1 VPALARRASVRA
13 AAVCSL
19 QRFPRPVSSLFIRL
33 YLGLILAMVL
43 IAGGVMAG
51 LGLIES
57 VRAAHYREAVLS
69 APMQLMA
76 EGVARHQ
83 GEERQRWID
92 IAARLLTSELRVE
105 TAPQPPREL
114 VVERLGEQ
122 QYRAR
127 LALPDSSN
135 EQLVLL
141 FQNWSE
147 QQWRATTFFLLNE
160 LGRLP
165 PDRQRDALQRIAD
178 GLPYPLRHLGID
190 EVEMDPRQRER
201 VSAGEV
207 VMQIDWRDGGRPSTR
222 FFAPYGERG
231 DVLAVGP
238 VPSLGPLPVPAVL
251 SVIAA
256 AALAFSGVALWAIR
270 TLERRLQRIDRALSR
285 FGTADFE
292 VGELGPTSPDAIG
305 RLAQS
310 TRRMAA
316 RIRSLL
322 IAQQELV
329 QGISHD
335 LRTPVARVRLR
346 LELLRVDDTQQE
358 RVAGIRRDLDELES
372 LIDASITYSRLDE
385 GGIALAPQ
393 AFDLEDEL
401 REVLQDQRVLARDIA
416 LGLDLQPQERPLS
429 ADRALLRRALQ
440 NLLGN
445 ALRHAH
451 SRVEVQLREAG
462 NGVRIAVEDDGPG
475 VPEAQ
480 RERIFE
486 PFSRLDQT
494 RSKASGGY
502 GLGLAIVRR
511 IAERHGGRI
520 ACSAASLGGARFEL
534 ELPWAVAGSTHS
546 PARP

>member
-1 VPALARRASVRA
+1 M
-13 AAVCSL
+13 
-19 QRFPRPVSSLFIRL
+19 SSLFVRL
-33 YLGLILAMVL
+33 YVGLILAMLV
-43 IAGGVMAG
+43 IAGGVLAG

-57 VRAAHYREAVLS
+57 LRAANYREAVLT
-69 APMQLMA
+69 APMQLMS
-76 EGVARHQ
+76 EGVARHS
-83 GEERQRWID
+83 GEERQRWLD
-92 IAARLLTSELRVE
+92 IAARLLTAELRVE
-105 TAPQPPREL
+105 TTPQPPRTL
-114 VVERLGEQ
+114 VVERTGEQ

-127 LALPDSSN
+127 LALPGSDN

-141 FQNWSE
+141 FQNWTE

-165 PDRQRDALQRIAD
+165 PDTQREALQRIAD
-178 GLPYPLRHLGID
+178 SLPYPVRHLGLD
-190 EVEMDPRQRER
+190 EVGLDPRQRER
-201 VSAGEV
+201 IATGEV
-207 VMQIDWRDGGRPSTR
+207 VMQIEWRDGGRPSTR
-222 FFAPYGERG
+222 FFAPYGQRG

-238 VPSLGPLPVPAVL
+238 VPSLGPLPLPVVL
-251 SVIAA
+251 SVIFA
-256 AALAFSGVALWAIR
+256 AALAFSAVAMWAIR

-292 VGELGPTSPDAIG
+292 LGELGPTSPDAIG

-310 TRRMAA
+310 THRMAA

-322 IAQQELV
+322 RAQQELV

-346 LELLRVDDTQQE
+346 LELLRVDASQQD

-385 GGIALAPQ
+385 GGMVLATQ
-393 AFDLEDEL
+393 AFDVAQEL
-401 REVLQDQRVLARDIA
+401 GEVLQDQSLLARDIA
-416 LGLDLQPQERPLS
+416 LSVDLPPTQRPLS
-429 ADRALLRRALQ
+429 ADRALLRRAVQ

-451 SRVEVQLREAG
+451 SRVVVQLREAPG
-462 NGVRIAVEDDGPG
+462 GVRIAVEDDGPG
-475 VPEAQ
+475 VPESQ

-486 PFSRLDQT
+486 PFSRLDET
-494 RSKASGGY
+494 RSKSSGGY

-520 ACSAASLGGARFEL
+520 ACGVAALGGARFEL
-534 ELPWAVAGSTHS
+534 ELPWAAGSATPS
-546 PARP
+546 PARS

>member
-1 VPALARRASVRA
+1 M
-13 AAVCSL
+13 
-19 QRFPRPVSSLFIRL
+19 SSLFVRL
-33 YLGLILAMVL
+33 YLGLILAMLV
-43 IAGGVMAG
+43 IAGGVLAG

-57 VRAAHYREAVLS
+57 IRAARYREAVLS

-83 GEERQRWID
+83 GEERQRWLD

-105 TAPQPPREL
+105 STPQPPQEL

-127 LALPDSSN
+127 LALPDSEN

-141 FQNWSE
+141 FQNWTE

-165 PDRQRDALQRIAD
+165 PESQREALQRIASR
-178 GLPYPLRHLGID
+178 LPYQLRHLGLD
-190 EVEMDPRQRER
+190 EVALDARQRER

-207 VMQIDWRDGGRPSTR
+207 VMQIEWRDGGRPSTR
-222 FFAPYGERG
+222 FFAPYGQHG

-238 VPSLGPLPVPAVL
+238 VPSLGPLPLPVVL

-270 TLERRLQRIDRALSR
+270 SLERRLQRIDRALSR

-292 VGELGPTSPDAIG
+292 LGELGPASPDAIG

-310 TRRMAA
+310 THRMAA

-322 IAQQELV
+322 HAQQELV

-335 LRTPVARVRLR
+335 LRTPVARMRLR
-346 LELLRVDDTQQE
+346 LELLRLDESQQD

-385 GGIALAPQ
+385 GGIALATQ
-393 AFDLEDEL
+393 AFDVAQEL
-401 REVLQDQRVLARDIA
+401 QDVLQDQRVLAKDIT
-416 LGLDLQPQERPLS
+416 LGLDVQSPARPLS
-429 ADRALLRRALQ
+429 ADRALLRRAVQ

-451 SRVEVQLREAG
+451 TRVEVQLREGAS
-462 NGVRIAVEDDGPG
+462 GVQIAVEDDGPG

-486 PFSRLDQT
+486 PFSRLDET

-520 ACSAASLGGARFEL
+520 ACRAATLGGARFEL
-534 ELPWAVAGSTHS
+534 DLPWAAVSSELSHTH
-546 PARP
+546 P

>member
-1 VPALARRASVRA
+1 M
-13 AAVCSL
+13 
-19 QRFPRPVSSLFIRL
+19 SSLFVRL
-33 YLGLILAMVL
+33 YVGLILAMLV
-43 IAGGVMAG
+43 IAGGVLAG

-57 VRAAHYREAVLS
+57 LRAANYREAVLS
-69 APMQLMA
+69 APMQLMS
-76 EGVARHQ
+76 EGVARHS
-83 GEERQRWID
+83 GEERQRWLD
-92 IAARLLTSELRVE
+92 IAARLLTAELRVE
-105 TAPQPPREL
+105 TTPQPPRTL
-114 VVERLGEQ
+114 IVDRTGEQ

-127 LALPDSSN
+127 LALPGSAN

-141 FQNWSE
+141 FQNWTE

-165 PDRQRDALQRIAD
+165 PDTQREALQRIAD
-178 GLPYPLRHLGID
+178 SLPYPVRHLGLD
-190 EVEMDPRQRER
+190 EVELDPRQRER
-201 VSAGEV
+201 IAAGEV
-207 VMQIDWRDGGRPSTR
+207 VMQIEWRDGGRPSTR
-222 FFAPYGERG
+222 FFAPYGQRG

-238 VPSLGPLPVPAVL
+238 VPSLGPLPLPVVL
-251 SVIAA
+251 SVIFA
-256 AALAFSGVALWAIR
+256 AALAFSAVAMWAIR

-292 VGELGPTSPDAIG
+292 LGELGPTSPDAIG

-310 TRRMAA
+310 THRMAA

-322 IAQQELV
+322 RAQQELV

-346 LELLRVDDTQQE
+346 LELLRVDASQQD

-385 GGIALAPQ
+385 GGMVLATQ
-393 AFDLEDEL
+393 AFDVAQEL
-401 REVLQDQRVLARDIA
+401 GEVLQDQSLLARDIA
-416 LGLDLQPQERPLS
+416 LSVDLPPTQRPLS
-429 ADRALLRRALQ
+429 ADRALLRRAVQ

-451 SRVEVQLREAG
+451 SRVVVQLREAPG
-462 NGVRIAVEDDGPG
+462 GVRIAVEDDGPG
-475 VPEAQ
+475 VPESQ

-486 PFSRLDQT
+486 PFSRLDET
-494 RSKASGGY
+494 RSKSSGGY

-520 ACSAASLGGARFEL
+520 ACGAATLGGARFEL
-534 ELPWAVAGSTHS
+534 ELPWAAGSAAPS
-546 PARP
+546 PARS